1 MDTFKKVVFATF
13 FLVLSFVLVDISF
26 ASLTPHDGKL
36 TANGKGKS
44 TELFFVAAVDNATIK
59 PVGGS
64 NYQIYFHKI
73 RDITYVSF
81 SPEKIAGNMT
91 PGKFTHEIWND
102 KSKLN
107 ASIIAAFSIG
117 EKKKTYVFQ
126 LDNPRY
132 NAASGDFVVDAVSFG
147 GKKLPAF
154 NSQQEVKISDIAL
167 WIDDVSVNHEALN
180 EMPAVS
186 WTPW

>member
-1 MDTFKKVVFATF
+1 MDTFKKIVFSTF

-26 ASLTPHDGKL
+26 ASLSSHDNKL
-36 TANGKGKS
+36 GANGKGKG
-44 TELFFVAAVDNATIK
+44 TGLFFVAAVDNATIK
-59 PVGGS
+59 PIGGS

-91 PGKFTHEIWND
+91 PGKFTHEIWTD

-107 ASIIAAFSIG
+107 ASIIAAFSVG

-126 LDNPRY
+126 LNNPRY
-132 NAASGDFVVDAVSFG
+132 NAANGDFIVDAESFG
-147 GKKLPAF
+147 GKKLAAF
-154 NSQQEVKISDIAL
+154 KSTQDIKISSLRLSSVDGYKDI
-167 WIDDVSVNHEALN
+167 
-180 EMPAVS
+180 
-186 WTPW
+186 

>member
-26 ASLTPHDGKL
+26 ASLSPDDSKL
-36 TANGKGKS
+36 GVNGKS
-44 TELFFVAAVDNATIK
+44 IELFFVAAVDNATIK

-73 RDITYVSF
+73 RDITYVSLA
-81 SPEKIAGNMT
+81 PEKFAGNMS
-91 PGKFTHEIWND
+91 PGKFVHEIWTD

-132 NAASGDFVVDAVSFG
+132 NAANGDFVVDATSFG

-154 NSQQEVKISDIAL
+154 SSQQEVKISDIAL
-167 WIDDVSVNHEALN
+167 WIDDVRVG
-180 EMPAVS
+180 MPVVGG
-186 WTPW
+186 WWFN